1 LYLLWVS
8 LLPYRCSL
16 THRNQ
21 SSASAANNKQRT
33 IEAAIPISKMTSP
46 APSRQGR
53 IRSQSTP
60 STPTIGSNPMQ
71 DIPLGTPPPAP
82 VPTFPPP
89 PRDMALLPGE
99 TRKSRGA
106 FDSWHW
112 SLQLPFYCILMIG
125 LHVTITSLSHPLRM
139 WPFPL
144 FLWGSGLSL
153 PLHLCPSS
161 LSPTAFFAAVAYSAS
176 VVVITPLAII
186 ALVPLLEPGLDNHT
200 IIPLLTLFFLGGY
213 VTPFI
218 LAGFFPE
225 FNKSTKH
232 KDEVKTAASKSL
244 KAAQEHKCDPCTIA
258 SLGATTDLQV
268 MALRNAVGNID
279 RRAETT
285 GWWKW
290 IGGKLFYLVLIVLI
304 AFAAS
309 ALFAR

>member
-1 LYLLWVS
+1 
-8 LLPYRCSL
+8 
-16 THRNQ
+16 
-21 SSASAANNKQRT
+21 
-33 IEAAIPISKMTSP
+33 
-46 APSRQGR
+46 
-53 IRSQSTP
+53 
-60 STPTIGSNPMQ
+60 
-71 DIPLGTPPPAP
+71 
-82 VPTFPPP
+82 
-89 PRDMALLPGE
+89 
-99 TRKSRGA
+99 
-106 FDSWHW
+106 
-112 SLQLPFYCILMIG
+112 MIG

-161 LSPTAFFAAVAYSAS
+161 LSPTAFFIVVAYSAS

-186 ALVPLLEPGLDNHT
+186 ALVSLLEPGLDNHT
-200 IIPLLTLFFLGGY
+200 IIPLLTLFFLAGY

-225 FNKSTKH
+225 FNKSTKY

-268 MALRNAVGNID
+268 TALRNAVGNID
-279 RRAETT
+279 RRAEKT

-290 IGGKLFYLVLIVLI
+290 IFGKLFYLVLIVV
-304 AFAAS
+304 AAAAAS
-309 ALFAR
+309 AVFAR